1 MARAKAR
8 PRATLQ
14 WNARMAPQKLVAR
27 VAEGGSE
34 AEKRYTAPGPGL
46 GLGLGLGLGPGL
58 GLGSEQVVRVRARAR
73 ARAR

>member
-1 MARAKAR
+1 
-8 PRATLQ
+8 
-14 WNARMAPQKLVAR
+14 MAPQKLVAR

-58 GLGSEQVVRVRARAR
+58 GLGSEHERGG
-73 ARAR
+73 